1 MRARTGKQALVW
13 AGILMLVGVLAL
25 LDTFASLRPWVW
37 VILFAV
43 AGVGALA
50 VYLTDRPDRSLLLPA
65 YVMFVIALLIA
76 LDTARVLQGD
86 ATAVFVLIAIALPFL
101 VVFLGNRSQ
110 WWALIP
116 AYVLAAV
123 ALMLGLQ
130 EAGVLSESLT
140 APYVLFAIA
149 IPFFVIFARKPKQW
163 WPLIPAVV
171 LTIVGLSLLI
181 AADVGEYIGPVILVV
196 VGVVIAARLL
206 RQGLRPGEQA

>member
-1 MRARTGKQALVW
+1 MGSRKGKQALVW

-25 LDTFASLRPWVW
+25 VDVFASLSPWTW
-37 VILFAV
+37 VIVSGA

-50 VYLTDRPDRSLLLPA
+50 VYLTDRADWSLLLPA

-76 LDTARVLQGD
+76 LDTSRVLRGE
-86 ATAVFVLIAIALPFL
+86 ATAVFVLIAVALPFL
-101 VVFLGNRSQ
+101 VVYLRNRSQ

-140 APYVLFAIA
+140 APYVLFVIA

-181 AADVGEYIGPVILVV
+181 ATDVGGYIGPVILVV
-196 VGVVIAARLL
+196 IGVVIAARLL